1 LLSVVISCRVPDS
14 CQNADRP
21 DHGVVFQHGR
31 SFLACLARGRV
42 EAAPICSLDL
52 RDLDLVDA
60 AVT

>member
-1 LLSVVISCRVPDS
+1 LLSAAITRRVPDP